1 MSPIDWSKY
10 CSSWYPPRARIP
22 RITMRLI
29 GLSFLKPAWC
39 ISNEPLENMPS
50 GVEQSKQ
57 ISGNS
62 LSSSSVIC
70 GSMVQVLS
78 TSPWLSRTMD
88 PLEQQASSASPVKPC
103 SPIGNVERPVAGT
116 TCRPASVSS
125 RMARRMVPSASC
137 RAFSSVPSK
146 SLANILI
153 MGVPLLRLHDIVDEG
168 GARPN
173 NDIPARRDNASAH
186 SRCPSALRQSSQ
198 ATFQPIK
205 QHRRHRQH
213 RQHAC
218 EYNRRSPLIVC
229 EPVNQLANR
238 RCTGKHHINECQ
250 HFPAEFLWR

>member
-1 MSPIDWSKY
+1 M
-10 CSSWYPPRARIP
+10 
-22 RITMRLI
+22 

-39 ISNEPLENMPS
+39 ISNDPLENMPS

-88 PLEQQASSASPVKPC
+88 PLEQQASSARPVKPC

-153 MGVPLLRLHDIVDEG
+153 MGHASPSSARYFRRKRGVPMQGCSNAPGHSLPQSN
-168 GARPN
+168 GA
-173 NDIPARRDNASAH
+173 PAR
-186 SRCPSALRQSSQ
+186 
-198 ATFQPIK
+198 
-205 QHRRHRQH
+205 
-213 RQHAC
+213 
-218 EYNRRSPLIVC
+218 
-229 EPVNQLANR
+229 
-238 RCTGKHHINECQ
+238 
-250 HFPAEFLWR
+250 